1 MRRRYLSQLGTGQ
14 HCPGSLRRVFLAH
27 DVHSFAYVA
36 DFGTRAVAVVLEEV
50 FRYLAFGEVTV
61 REAVD
66 GVE

>member
-1 MRRRYLSQLGTGQ
+1 M
-14 HCPGSLRRVFLAH
+14 FLAH